1 MGSSYSLRKRRLLP
15 TRVAPTW
22 SFLTLT
28 DSVFSFGF
36 CRQALPQ
43 LLAAPLGLDSWGSA
57 TPFHAQARGAH
68 HSRLDG
74 MVSLLHP
81 PARPPRG
88 AIFPRQSPLF
98 YNSFPMTRYSRFLG
112 DSLASSTGLRL
123 PASALFYV
131 PKQNTRDTSG
141 LIFRTLSAPLPLDS
155 SQQLRFPFL
164 VNLSLGTPR

>member
-1 MGSSYSLRKRRLLP
+1 MGSSYSLSKRRLLP

-28 DSVFSFGF
+28 DSVFSFGV

-43 LLAAPLGLDSWGSA
+43 LLAAPLRARLLGLSHSLPRPGEGRSPL
-57 TPFHAQARGAH
+57 TPGWHGVPA
-68 HSRLDG
+68 
-74 MVSLLHP
+74 P

-88 AIFPRQSPLF
+88 AIFPRQSSLF
-98 YNSFPMTRYSRFLG
+98 YNSFPITRYSRFLG

-155 SQQLRFPFL
+155 SQHLRFHFL

>member
-1 MGSSYSLRKRRLLP
+1 MGSSYPLRKRRLLP

-43 LLAAPLGLDSWGSA
+43 LLAVPLGLDSWGSA
-57 TPFHAQARGAH
+57 TPFHAQAMGAH

-81 PARPPRG
+81 PAHLAGPSSHASLPSF
-88 AIFPRQSPLF
+88 IT
-98 YNSFPMTRYSRFLG
+98 FPMTRYSRFLA
-112 DSLASSTGLRL
+112 DSLASSTELRL
-123 PASALFYV
+123 PARALFYV

-141 LIFRTLSAPLPLDS
+141 LVFRTLSAPLPLDS
-155 SQQLRFPFL
+155 FQQLRFPFL